1 METNLEMFSV
11 THESVT
17 VPTGRDRKI
26 WTTLRTNQIPR
37 FVSVPTEKKINML
50 MSYAYTI

>member
-1 METNLEMFSV
+1 MFSV
-11 THESVT
+11 THEIVT

-26 WTTLRTNQIPR
+26 WLTLRTNQILR
-37 FVSVPTEKKINML
+37 FVTVPTKKKINML